1 MSDVRVLRGSVQ
13 LGMSMEPATVV
24 IEGGRI
30 ASVERGH
37 ASTGTYAPDVPVDDV
52 EIVSAGLIDLQV
64 NGGTGAEIGDSAEA
78 IDHVSA
84 WLPETGVTAWLPTV
98 VTAPGDF
105 YPGVFN
111 AWQEI
116 THDRGAVPLGYHLEG
131 PFLSPAKKGAHQLRY
146 IQAASDDIIDLWL
159 RQECIRIVTLAAE
172 REGNLHRIRRLADAG
187 ITVSLGHTNATY
199 EEFVAGIDAGA
210 TKATHLFNT
219 MPNIHHRDPGAMVAT
234 LDDDRITAGIIPDG
248 IHSHPAMVRLAFR
261 AKGFDRMLIVSD
273 MMSAAGLE
281 AGTYGLG
288 GQEVTVDASS
298 ARLADGTLAGS
309 IVTMDEAIRNVV
321 GWSMAS
327 LPEALHM
334 ATAVPARVI
343 GESDRGVIRAG
354 AAADLTIWSRDLT
367 VQETIV
373 GGTSRFQREMAPA

>member
-1 MSDVRVLRGSVQ
+1 
-13 LGMSMEPATVV
+13 MSMEPATVV

-37 ASTGTYAPDVPVDDV
+37 ASTGTYAHDVPVDDV
-52 EIVSAGLIDLQV
+52 EIVSAGLMDLQV

-116 THDRGAVPLGYHLEG
+116 THDRGAMPLGYHLEG

-146 IQAASDDIIDLWL
+146 IEAASDDIIDLWVK
-159 RQECIRIVTLAAE
+159 QECIRIVTLAAE

-321 GWSMAS
+321 GWSMSS

-373 GGTSRFQREMAPA
+373 GGTSRFQRKMAPA

>member
-1 MSDVRVLRGSVQ
+1 MTIARVLRGRVQ
-13 LGMSMEPATVV
+13 LGMAIEPATIIIV
-24 IEGGRI
+24 GDRI
-30 ASVERGH
+30 ARIFRGH
-37 ASTGTYAPDVPVDDV
+37 APTGVFDPSVEVEEVD
-52 EIVSAGLIDLQV
+52 IISAGLIDLQV
-64 NGGTGAEIGDSAEA
+64 NGGTGAEIGDSAES
-78 IDHVSA
+78 IDTVSR

-98 VTAPGDF
+98 VTAAAGF
-105 YPGVFN
+105 YPGVFA
-111 AWQEI
+111 AWAEI
-116 THDRGAVPLGYHLEG
+116 DPVAGAVPLGYHLEG
-131 PFLSPAKKGAHQLRY
+131 PFLSPAKKGAHQLRW
-146 IQAASDDIIDLWL
+146 IEAASDDIVDLWVA
-159 RQECIRIVTLAAE
+159 QDCIRIVTLAAE
-172 REGNLHRIRRLADAG
+172 REGNLDRIRRLADAG

-248 IHSHPAMVRLAFR
+248 IHCHPAMVRLAIR

-273 MMSAAGLE
+273 MMSAAGLKP
-281 AGTYGLG
+281 GTYGLG
-288 GQEVTVDASS
+288 GQGVTVDATS

-309 IVTMDEAIRNVV
+309 IVTMDQAVRNVV
-321 GWSMAS
+321 EWSIAS

-343 GESDRGVIRAG
+343 GEHDRGVIRAG
-354 AAADLTIWSRDLT
+354 AIADLTIWSDDLT

-373 GGTSRFQREMAPA
+373 AGRTQFKRSA

>member
-1 MSDVRVLRGSVQ
+1 MTTVRVLRGRVQ
-13 LGMSMEPATVV
+13 LGMAIEPATIT
-24 IEGGRI
+24 IEGDRI
-30 ASVERGH
+30 ARIDRCHIATGTFDAGVSVE
-37 ASTGTYAPDVPVDDV
+37 DVD
-52 EIVSAGLIDLQV
+52 IVSAGLIDLQV
-64 NGGTGAEIGDSAEA
+64 NGGTGAEIGDRAEA
-78 IDHVSA
+78 IDTVSR

-98 VTAPGDF
+98 VTAPAEF
-105 YPGVFN
+105 YPGVFA
-111 AWQEI
+111 AWDQI
-116 THDRGAVPLGYHLEG
+116 VLGAGAVPLGYHLEG
-131 PFLSPAKKGAHQLRY
+131 PFLSPAKKGAHQLRW
-146 IQAASDDIIDLWL
+146 IEAASDGIIGLWVA
-159 RQECIRIVTLAAE
+159 QDCIRIVTLAAE
-172 REGNLHRIRRLADAG
+172 RKGNLDRIRRLADAG

-199 EEFVAGIDAGA
+199 EEFIAGIDAGA

-248 IHSHPAMVRLAFR
+248 IHCHPAMVRLATR

-281 AGTYGLG
+281 PGRYGLG
-288 GQEVTVDASS
+288 GQEVTVDATS

-309 IVTMDEAIRNVV
+309 IVTMDQAVRNVV
-321 GWSMAS
+321 DWSIAS

-343 GESDRGVIRAG
+343 GEADRGVIRAG
-354 AAADLTIWSRDLT
+354 AIADLTVWSDNLT

-373 GGTSRFQREMAPA
+373 AGETRYKRAP

>member
-1 MSDVRVLRGSVQ
+1 MTTVRVLRGRVQ
-13 LGMSMEPATVV
+13 LGMAIEPATIT
-24 IEGGRI
+24 IEGDRI
-30 ASVERGH
+30 ARIDRGHIATGTFDAGVSVE
-37 ASTGTYAPDVPVDDV
+37 DVD
-52 EIVSAGLIDLQV
+52 IVSAGLIDLQV
-64 NGGTGAEIGDSAEA
+64 NGGTGAEIGDRAEA
-78 IDHVSA
+78 IDTVSR

-98 VTAPGDF
+98 VTAPAEF
-105 YPGVFN
+105 YPGVFA
-111 AWQEI
+111 AWDQI
-116 THDRGAVPLGYHLEG
+116 VLGAGAVPLGYHLEG
-131 PFLSPAKKGAHQLRY
+131 PFLSPAKKGAHQLRW
-146 IQAASDDIIDLWL
+146 IEAASDGIIGLWVA
-159 RQECIRIVTLAAE
+159 QDCIRIVTLAAE
-172 REGNLHRIRRLADAG
+172 RKGNLDRIRRLADAG

-199 EEFVAGIDAGA
+199 EEFIAGIDAGA

-248 IHSHPAMVRLAFR
+248 IHCHPAMVRLATR

-281 AGTYGLG
+281 PGRYGLG
-288 GQEVTVDASS
+288 GQEVTVDATS

-309 IVTMDEAIRNVV
+309 IVTMDQAVRNVV
-321 GWSMAS
+321 DWSIAS

-343 GESDRGVIRAG
+343 GEADRGVIRAG
-354 AAADLTIWSRDLT
+354 AIADLTVWSDDLA

-373 GGTSRFQREMAPA
+373 AGETRYKQAR

>member
-1 MSDVRVLRGSVQ
+1 MTTVRILRGRVQ
-13 LGMSMEPATVV
+13 LGMAIEPATIT
-24 IEGGRI
+24 IEGDRI
-30 ASVERGH
+30 TRIDRGPGATGTFDAGVSVEE
-37 ASTGTYAPDVPVDDV
+37 VD
-52 EIVSAGLIDLQV
+52 IVSAGLIDLQV
-64 NGGTGAEIGDSAEA
+64 NGGTGAEIGDRAEA
-78 IDHVSA
+78 IDTVSR

-98 VTAPGDF
+98 VTAPAEF
-105 YPGVFN
+105 YSGVFA
-111 AWQEI
+111 AWDQI
-116 THDRGAVPLGYHLEG
+116 VLGAGAVPLGYHLEG
-131 PFLSPAKKGAHQLRY
+131 PFLSPAKKGAHQLRW
-146 IQAASDDIIDLWL
+146 IEAASDDIIGLWVA
-159 RQECIRIVTLAAE
+159 QDCVRIVTLAAE
-172 REGNLHRIRRLADAG
+172 REGNLDRIRRLADAG

-248 IHSHPAMVRLAFR
+248 IHCHPAMVRLATR

-281 AGTYGLG
+281 PGRYGLG
-288 GQEVTVDASS
+288 GQEVTVDATS

-309 IVTMDEAIRNVV
+309 IVTMDQAVRNVV
-321 GWSMAS
+321 DWSIAS

-343 GESDRGVIRAG
+343 GEADRGVIRAG
-354 AAADLTIWSRDLT
+354 AIADLTVWSDDLT

-373 GGTSRFQREMAPA
+373 AGETRYKQAP